1 MTIKILTDSIEVDGV
16 RYIKAN
22 EVQEMWG
29 MKEIASYLGHVHA
42 DGTPNVNNLYHDTL
56 NENIKF
62 PNFDKKL
69 AYGGRKPWTKKEV
82 ISWLSIPILERKAM
96 YNEITQAKA

>member
-1 MTIKILTDSIEVDGV
+1 MNITINADFVEIDGV
-16 RYIKAN
+16 KYQRVADSN
-22 EVQEMWG
+22 EMWG
-29 MKEIASYLGHVHA
+29 MKEIASYLGHLHS
-42 DGTPNVNNLYHDTL
+42 DGTPNVNNLYHDCI

-82 ISWLSIPILERKAM
+82 IDWLSIPILERKSM
-96 YNEITQAKA
+96 YKEQHAEA

>member
-1 MTIKILTDSIEVDGV
+1 MTIKISTDCILVDGV
-16 RYIKAN
+16 RYIKAT
-22 EVQEMWG
+22 ETSEMWG
-29 MKEIASYLGHVHA
+29 MKEIASYLGHLHS
-42 DGTPNVNNLYHDTL
+42 DGTPNVNNLYHNCI

-82 ISWLSIPILERKAM
+82 IDWLSIPILERKSM
-96 YNEITQAKA
+96 YKEQHAEA